1 MAEIDIKING
11 IAQIKKELRELK
23 GELAAAT
30 DPTQMAELAAKAGE
44 LSDQLKDANER
55 VSVFASGS
63 PFEQTNN
70 ALGLMGSQLMSL
82 DFEGAAES
90 SKLFA
95 SAAKGINGDVIAKS
109 LKGLGTVVGQ
119 VGKAFMSVGLS
130 LLTNP
135 IFLIAA
141 AITAIVTIIVLLMKK
156 LGILEPILN
165 SIGEVFGWLMD
176 IVDAIVES
184 FKMLTDWIGLSD
196 FAGQKRTEETI
207 KGLQEERAAMQMVA
221 HQIDNKIL
229 LLEAEGKSTLA
240 LRKEKNK
247 MFLEEAQANLEAL
260 KFMSTMIDANS
271 TVGKAYK
278 DLQQNADDTYTKL
291 KAEEIKLTQEEKAEN
306 KKRADDRKAYQ
317 KERLDAARLITD
329 LQISLMKEGTE
340 RELKENRIKYQRLI
354 QDTLANEKLT
364 KSEKEKLVT
373 EYALL
378 EAEARDKINNK
389 DIQAEKEKQARI
401 NQVIKDAQ
409 LLRDQEQEDFDQ
421 LYRENTLSKEQLEI
435 DAVNEK
441 YFQLIEQAKQ
451 YGYDVAELEKRQ
463 KEELEKIND
472 EARAKELAKEQALK
486 QAKLDLV
493 SGGLDATKN
502 LIDAFAGKS
511 EASQKRAF
519 QAQKAISI
527 AQAVMDT
534 YKGAN
539 AIFASA
545 AANPSTVLFPAQPFI
560 TAGIAIAAGIAN
572 VKKIASTQFGGGTPS
587 PSGGSAP
594 SAPSTSTQAATPN
607 VSLFGQ
613 NNNANNL
620 TSPQSEEN
628 TNQQMVVKA
637 VVVESD
643 ITNAQTKAN
652 KYQNLASL

>member
-23 GELAAAT
+23 SQLDDAT
-30 DPTQMAELAAKAGE
+30 DPEQMAELAKKAGE
-44 LSDQLKDANER
+44 LSDRLKDANER

-165 SIGEVFGWLMD
+165 AIGEVFGWMMD
-176 IVDAIVES
+176 IVNAVVEA
-184 FKMLTDWIGLSD
+184 FKMLTDWIGISD

-221 HQIDNKIL
+221 HQLDNKIL

-260 KFMSTMIDANS
+260 KFMSTMISANS

-317 KERLDAARLITD
+317 KERLDAARLIED

-340 RELKENRIKYQRLI
+340 RELKENKIKYQRLI
-354 QDTLANEKLT
+354 EDTNSNEKL
-364 KSEKEKLVT
+364 KASEKAKIVN

-378 EAEARDKINNK
+378 ESAARDKINA
-389 DIQAEKEKQARI
+389 DAVTAEKEKQARI
-401 NQVIKDAQ
+401 NQSIKDAQ

-435 DAVNEK
+435 DAVNDK

-572 VKKIASTQFGGGTPS
+572 VKKIASALHHLLRLLLLRLLLRTLVYSVRT
-587 PSGGSAP
+587 
-594 SAPSTSTQAATPN
+594 TT
-607 VSLFGQ
+607 
-613 NNNANNL
+613 L
-620 TSPQSEEN
+620 TILPRLSQRKILIN
-628 TNQQMVVKA
+628 RW
-637 VVVESD
+637 
-643 ITNAQTKAN
+643 
-652 KYQNLASL
+652 LLRR